1 MNTNDNL
8 AKLWRAIIE
17 FDMLQPEDRILI
29 GFSGGKD
36 SMFLVAQ
43 LAELQKHAPFH
54 FDLACITVNTMFV
67 SEFPTE
73 RYQSFCQQYGLEW
86 YSEDINV
93 PKLQK
98 DNSPCYSCAYFR
110 RAVINRRA
118 KELGF
123 NKVAL
128 AHHHDDAVETFFMNI
143 LTSGQLKT
151 FRPVTELSR
160 SSITVLRPLIY
171 YREKEIIEQTDKL
184 HFQPIKNPCPYD
196 GNTTRQEIKK
206 QISDL
211 SIKYPEL
218 YEHLAAAMRQQD
230 GMELWPA
237 KIEKQKI
244 IDKFHSFWKDKK

>member
-1 MNTNDNL
+1 MHTTDTL
-8 AKLWRAIIE
+8 AKLWRAVIE

-36 SMFLVAQ
+36 SMFLVSQ
-43 LAELQKHAPFH
+43 LTELQKHAPFH

-67 SEFPTE
+67 PEFPAE
-73 RYQSFCQQYGLEW
+73 RYQNFCQQYGLEW
-86 YSEDINV
+86 YSENINV
-93 PKLQK
+93 PELQR

-160 SSITVLRPLIY
+160 SGITVLRPLIY
-171 YREKEIIEQTDKL
+171 YREKEIIEQTEKL

-196 GNTTRQEIKK
+196 GSTTRQEIK
-206 QISDL
+206 QHISSL
-211 SIKYPEL
+211 GNRYPEL
-218 YEHLAAAMRQQD
+218 YEHLGAAMREQK
-230 GMELWPA
+230 GMELWPS
-237 KIEKQKI
+237 KLSKEEI
-244 IDKFHSFWKDKK
+244 IDKFHNFWKGKK